1 MVFRFSEDIDKELM
15 REVIK
20 QKPYAAKYGE
30 AAVVWVQVAKCV
42 SAAVKVSLVDKQ
54 VQDRVR
60 LLKKNWSAG
69 ELRAALGSG
78 IEEATNASNEQSHY
92 DTLPG
97 LVGQYVSLEK
107 DFKAQKQANKE
118 KKQVEEAQTN
128 LCASQIVSEA
138 ITRRARRGENILS
151 SDASSDSDDGTASVA
166 STPSVSSIST
176 PSKVSAGRRKSV
188 FQLEVDRQ
196 EKRIRLDTEMRSEQF
211 DRQMQLQQQQHA
223 ERLAFEKEQHE
234 NRLAFERERE
244 RSRELAEERLHR
256 AREEAEERNRQ
267 LILQCVTIFS
277 KSLNSSG
284 SK

>member
-1 MVFRFSEDIDKELM
+1 MVFRFSEDIDKELI
-15 REVIK
+15 REAIK
-20 QKPYAAKYGE
+20 QKPYAAKYGG
-30 AAVVWVQVAKCV
+30 AAAVWVQVAKCV

-78 IEEATNASNEQSHY
+78 IEEARNATNEQSHY
-92 DTLPG
+92 DSLPG

-107 DFKAQKQANKE
+107 DFKAQKQSNKE
-118 KKQVEEAQTN
+118 KKQAEEAQTN
-128 LCASQIVSEA
+128 LCASQIVSDA

-176 PSKVSAGRRKSV
+176 PGKVPAGRRKSV

-196 EKRIRLDTEMRSEQF
+196 EKRIRHDAEMRREQF

-223 ERLAFEKEQHE
+223 ERLAFEREQHE

-244 RSRELAEERLHR
+244 RSRERTEERLNR

-277 KSLNSSG
+277 KSLNSSD
-284 SK
+284 KK